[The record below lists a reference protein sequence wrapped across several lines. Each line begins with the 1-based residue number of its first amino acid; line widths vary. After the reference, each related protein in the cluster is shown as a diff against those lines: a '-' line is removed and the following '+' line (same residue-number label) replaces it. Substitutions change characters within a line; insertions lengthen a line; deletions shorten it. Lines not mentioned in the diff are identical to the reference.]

1 MEVLR
6 RIISNTINS
15 RQLLKNIYS
24 GSQKPHV
31 EKLDDTGIQSPDER
45 LMERVMKTLN
55 KHLSDSDIT
64 IEEIAE
70 EIGISRAHL
79 HRKLKELTNQSPR
92 NFIRN
97 VRLQHAASLLSEK
110 KHSISEVAYI
120 TGFSSPAQFA
130 TAFKI
135 YTARLRPNIETKT
148 AKNTC
153 SRCFT
158 HAHQHIIHRDLARMQ
173 H

>member
-1 MEVLR
+1 
-6 RIISNTINS
+6 
-15 RQLLKNIYS
+15 
-24 GSQKPHV
+24 
-31 EKLDDTGIQSPDER
+31 
-45 LMERVMKTLN
+45 MERVMKTLN

-130 TAFKI
+130 TAFKNL
-135 YTARLRPNIETKT
+135 YGKT
-148 AKNTC
+148 PTEY
-153 SRCFT
+153 
-158 HAHQHIIHRDLARMQ
+158 RDEDR
-173 H
+173 